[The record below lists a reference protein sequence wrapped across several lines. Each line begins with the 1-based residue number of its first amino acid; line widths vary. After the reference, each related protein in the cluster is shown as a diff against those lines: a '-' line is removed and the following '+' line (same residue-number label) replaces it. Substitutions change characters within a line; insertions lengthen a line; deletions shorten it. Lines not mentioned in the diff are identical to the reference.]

1 MRVITSIKD
10 MQTEIIKLKA
20 QSKSI
25 GFVPTMGFLH
35 EGHLTLLKRARKEND
50 IVVLSIFVNPLQFGP
65 NEDFSTYP
73 RDLDRDQSL
82 ADCEGV
88 DFLFYPSVEEMYHH
102 SSSVRVIVQ
111 ERMDVLCG
119 KSRPGHFD
127 GVATVLTKL
136 FNIVMPTRAYFGI
149 KDAQQVAVV
158 EGLISDFNFPIELI
172 AVDIVRE
179 EDGLAKSS
187 RNVNL
192 QPEERAE
199 AVILY
204 KSLNAAKKA
213 IEDGVRDPQAIKDQ
227 VSDMIRSETH
237 GQIDYVEIY
246 SYPQLTEIKN
256 IEGTC
261 IIALAVKFSKVRL
274 IDNIILEAGKEIGGV
289 K

>member
-1 MRVITSIKD
+1 MRVITTIQD
-10 MQTEIIKLKA
+10 MQTEIINLKS

-35 EGHLTLLKRARKEND
+35 EGHLTLLKSAREEND

-65 NEDFSTYP
+65 TEDFSTYP
-73 RDLDRDQSL
+73 RDFDRDQSL
-82 ADCEGV
+82 AECEGV
-88 DFLFYPSVEEMYHH
+88 DFLFYPSVEEMYPH

-111 ERMDVLCG
+111 ERTDVLCG

-136 FNIVMPTRAYFGI
+136 FNIVLPTRTYFGK

-158 EGLISDFNFPIELI
+158 EGIITDFNFPIELI
-172 AVDIVRE
+172 SVDIVRE

-192 QPEERAE
+192 LPDERRQA
-199 AVILY
+199 AFLF
-204 KSLNAAKKA
+204 KSLASAKET
-213 IEDGVRDPQAIKDQ
+213 IEGGERNPRTIK
-227 VSDMIRSETH
+227 SLISNMIRSETN
-237 GQIDYVEIY
+237 GEIDYVEIY
-246 SYPQLTEIKN
+246 SYPQLKALEN
-256 IEGTC
+256 IDGTC
-261 IIALAVKFSKVRL
+261 IIAIAVKFSKVRL
-274 IDNIILEAGKEIGGV
+274 IDNIILEVSQEIGGV